1 MKTAGLLL
9 ACVLFCLPLAAVS
22 AGPPSDGTPGIVDLT
37 PTERAAWT
45 PKNVLV
51 GVSVAF
57 GGWNY
62 WYAERTIEVETV
74 PPDAGLGLYYL
85 RQNFQKRFVQAQAP
99 ATVKLPPRAD
109 TTPKD
114 AVKFHATANGYLA
127 QDLSFGSREV
137 PDRVTITL
145 HALPNSLVFVGQT
158 SFAGRTSI
166 TLRTTE
172 QPEARL
178 TKSARMNGFTI
189 ALSKT
194 AMKLD
199 GKVSGSGTRL
209 KSIDATQVGE
219 DAVVRVETD
228 APDVEVRSKQT
239 FDPVSSNYVSVFD
252 LVRPGTVAPSD
263 AEIRA
268 AVESI
273 PYAPNAECDAR
284 FAAVLRARLGDSMIA
299 DAFRPSGE
307 IADLY
312 RREAML
318 RLGRFKQGTVRTEA
332 GETLHTGSPLELALA
347 MQSAGTV
354 DGYLSLLGALARTES
369 SPVESLR
376 TLVAPQ
382 MSAAEFA
389 PVFEAAEAARSGC
402 HR

>member
-9 ACVLFCLPLAAVS
+9 AFALLCLPLAAVS
-22 AGPPSDGTPGIVDLT
+22 AGPSGDGSSPGVVDLI
-37 PTERAAWT
+37 PTDRAAWT
-45 PKNVLV
+45 PKNVFV
-51 GVSVAF
+51 GVSTMF
-57 GGWNY
+57 GGYNY
-62 WYAERTIEVETV
+62 WYAERVVQVETV
-74 PPDAGLGLYYL
+74 PPDAVLGLYYL

-99 ATVKLPPRAD
+99 TSVKLPPRAD

-127 QDLSFGSREV
+127 QDLSFDSRDV

-145 HALPNSLVFVGQT
+145 HALPNSLVFLGQT

-172 QPEARL
+172 QPEVRL
-178 TKSARMNGFTI
+178 TKSARTNGFTM

-194 AMKLD
+194 ALKLD
-199 GKVSGSGTRL
+199 GPVSGSGARL

-219 DAVVRVETD
+219 DAMVRVETD
-228 APDVEVRSKQT
+228 APDIEVRSKQS

-252 LVRPGTVAPSD
+252 LVRPGTTAPSD

-268 AVESI
+268 AVESV
-273 PYAPNAECDAR
+273 PFSPDADCDAR
-284 FAAVLRARLGDSMIA
+284 YAAVLRAKVGDSAIA

-332 GETLHTGSPLELALA
+332 GETLHTGNPLELALA

-354 DGYLSLLGALARTES
+354 DGYLALLGALARTES
-369 SPVESLR
+369 SPAESLR

-382 MSAAEFA
+382 LSAAEFA
-389 PVFEAAEAARSGC
+389 PVVEAADAARC